1 MLKKLFLFLFIIL
14 TIISYSID
22 IDFNDMTL
30 RQALNILEKQEGI
43 RIITLTDKLGIKI
56 NVHLK
61 DVDLETVLRAIL
73 LPYDF
78 DYKQISSD
86 KYIVFLKE
94 NEKNTDFIPRVYN
107 VKYVSP
113 YVISSFLT
121 LKNIENYVLDNKI
134 VFYLNRE
141 EKYEDIVSEISKLDS
156 KHLGDDVLIFS
167 LFKLKNLEKISYLGN
182 AEVKELF
189 ELYLKGVNDNLFIE
203 EQSGVLSFSDE
214 MLNVI
219 SLDAA
224 TTLSSFKTKDL
235 ELKLI
240 LDKSQSKKLL
250 ILTKNEKFETVI
262 TDYNGE
268 KSIILKNDNGI
279 FIFKYNFLNA
289 KDFDEIEKCSVGKY
303 NEEVSTLKVLGEY
316 YKDEF
321 ELSVY
326 DEKYYLN
333 IGFNATD
340 LTNFDILTKVNKNL
354 YFGMGV
360 SKNQF
365 FLKARDNIELSLLN
379 VDMIFKYDFETIE
392 FNSYLTSKFKL
403 GNFYVVPGI
412 QLTNNDLNNQV
423 IFVTR
428 FIFGRYELG
437 VKYSLDN
444 SYGIIVGIGF

>member
-107 VKYVSP
+107 VKYISP

-156 KHLGDDVLIFS
+156 KHLGDDILIFS
-167 LFKLKNLEKISYLGN
+167 LFKLKNLEEVSYLEN

-250 ILTKNEKFETVI
+250 ILTKNEKIETVI

-360 SKNQF
+360 SKSQF

-379 VDMIFKYDFETIE
+379 VDMILKYDFETIE
-392 FNSYLTSKFKL
+392 FNSYLKSKFKL